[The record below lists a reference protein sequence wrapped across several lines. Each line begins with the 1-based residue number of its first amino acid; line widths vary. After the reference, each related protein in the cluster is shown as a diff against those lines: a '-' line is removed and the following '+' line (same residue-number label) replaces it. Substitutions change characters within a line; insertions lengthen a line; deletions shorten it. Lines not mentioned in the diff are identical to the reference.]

1 MPTESLLDSF
11 LREFREKQ
19 KQDWRRGERDLY
31 EYKPPTTAGRATTPS
46 LFSTMLENYQLG
58 QSASAPSAPSTSSE
72 SLYRPAARTYQ
83 TGYAQELAERK
94 NWNDTKPIAP
104 GVNLNREDIR
114 IASQY
119 KTQDIPTQ
127 SEQNYRTQKAE
138 KSALSGFAELERQ
151 YDPTQAPADYSGA
164 WAKSAEK
171 WGNMTASPY
180 IMTDVARGFTTPD
193 LNSNNVME
201 RFGASLRAG
210 TGDLIESAGNVFKM
224 SGDNTQ
230 GSAFAE
236 LERQYA
242 PNAPRE
248 TTNATRLGEWLQQKG
263 QETRKGYELPQVP
276 FGHGEGMLDPDFWTN
291 TVGRQVPNTAAFI
304 APGMAGARVGIGIAE
319 GMGIANPVLRTFM
332 GAAGASAVNT
342 PLEAGM
348 EAGDVY
354 RQLIAQNVPQEQ
366 AFQTA
371 MDVARK
377 NAAVLGVSNLVE
389 FGAPFL
395 PKALGKAG
403 MMPKALTD
411 TAIGRGAATAG
422 GIGLSGQ
429 MEGLQ
434 EGLQSGISQQA
445 LGDPN
450 VSLNPLE
457 WNEEQWESYAVG
469 NIMGTAFGVGAHVA
483 QQPGSNNQPIKNIQN
498 NFLNQLPPEVKTHVQ
513 DYVAEEVK
521 AGRKEEEA
529 LAEALEE
536 VAGTPEG
543 QEILQNVAGKFGQ
556 KEQQRQ
562 EVEAQGNVKVPPTAQ
577 DVRDMQEQVSEWKKN
592 DGVRFIDEDG
602 NERTGRVVSVLS
614 NGTAQVLY
622 DDPLLYRNTEILP
635 LSELQRDGV
644 REPINLQP
652 EASVDRKAVSLEKVA
667 KAKTLT
673 TGQKTAITD
682 ILNQDDREIH
692 SIQQERQLGLTEV
705 NFHNPD
711 GRGSGYTV
719 DSYIVQPNGDV
730 MPNTSGL
737 GYLQKDLREIVRFGK
752 DSVAGKFDTV
762 KERTIAKRTLK
773 TRRALMDAVAEVRK
787 QKAPETVTELP
798 QTPAEPI
805 QEKTPEPKQPEQK
818 PAASKMDLQV
828 GDRVTIKGRQ
838 GEYEVTDVSDRGAVK
853 VRMPNGQ
860 EVPVGRGVVTKVEQ
874 PEISVDYDEDT
885 RDLTINGDISPL
897 ETEEDVKQ
905 ALRDYMNE
913 QKTVTESPQSE
924 PDKPHLNGD
933 VDYSG
938 DQIILRFDKANSD
951 MSDWLRKRGFKL
963 HNEKGNKYWYADK
976 SHSTLGTV
984 EELTGRDLSQEKADW
999 YNAEMLRTTGKPAPA
1014 PYQPKE
1020 KEPIQLTD
1028 DQLQE
1033 ALTAIAKYPNMSA
1046 HNAITRHLGNR
1057 PDYDTMKALTDTL
1070 RERGW
1075 ITESNSGHAQVTD
1088 AGREQIGDMEEGVEA
1103 PREKIDSIEGPYA
1116 EEVKK
1121 IPHTRLR
1128 QALKDASEAGDTEL
1142 ENALRQEYIRRV
1154 KNGVDPT
1161 SFTPKS
1167 EKKTMKELREERK
1180 EEKDATETEKKP
1192 DAKTSDPWA
1201 MSLSDFMANDGW
1213 KAVNAGNEGQKTA
1226 HYMVMP
1232 DGKKWHHGSWVHG
1245 RDPKAAKKNFHHEQV
1260 YWKLRIGFDEITQA
1274 AAYSHSD
1281 LKQDYDNAKR
1291 IRKEIVSVEGEN
1303 IRFRVGPKQQKTYRI
1318 TDFPKDIV
1326 AARGFVR
1333 DFNLLV
1339 PFDSGWKKGSWD
1351 FSELLIGAVYDEVR
1365 KALPFKK
1372 GDTVEAY
1379 VRGEWRKGTIYSVDT
1394 SGYAVTL
1401 DQPLNDHSLFGAV
1414 FGDVREVGSNKE
1426 PVTTYQPEPEKEP
1439 IEHAFKVGDRISWI
1453 EEWKKPTGKKVTRTT
1468 REDGTIIELDDEGY
1482 IVNAPSFDDHQPIL
1496 VRFDQK
1502 GLQLANTSPNERKGT
1517 SQPVSED
1524 SAPDVP
1530 AKPKSA
1536 KEKAIADIIESFQNY
1551 VWKDLDQFLRR
1562 MPEHDPKTYRTA
1574 NLTKEEYEA
1583 LWEKHGRSYLDKPK
1597 KNAFEIGNAI
1607 SEFFGEAENEQKDT
1621 SQPVSGEEGTSR
1633 STEEMTPEEALNDK
1647 TLLKKLFFAVQPGE
1661 NAQIEAIREKKPNSL
1676 LFSFAYWKGHDIKKD
1691 FLDKIGYRPKN
1702 IVVDSGAFTFEQK
1715 GISSGMFDVM
1725 DTYEGDYSMTR
1736 EQAAAQ
1742 ILEEARGG
1750 YGGTLFHDYIAF
1762 LDEQKDNYDYVMTLD
1777 SWDKA
1782 KGSEGSYADKTQ
1794 YAYEL
1799 MKLMDLNPIPVYHY
1813 GHDPKQLDFYLN
1825 DGADYIALGKSAK
1838 GLSKTERI
1846 DWVNSLIQKH
1856 PDVKFHL
1863 LGAQDKYIFDR
1874 TPGLYSADGTSWIRN
1889 AGLDSRKSFPD
1900 QTRAQKAAE
1909 NIDRMRKSAEPEND
1923 VQKEIKDVQQLMD
1936 KRVKSLAKE
1945 LKDAHGTSDLR
1956 KEVAKRGGLRAGQ
1969 LKEEYKQLPLGLKNN
1984 KTGKPLDEM
1993 ADELGMT
2000 ERELIDGLMNR
2011 PDKIDYEARARRML
2025 ETDDAEYK
2033 ALQETLSILQEGQ
2046 EPTAPSQASETTA
2059 TTPINKLVERY
2070 ADQIRKAELPKG
2082 KAVQKALRDI
2092 ANKEMGRTATE
2103 DEWSDALETAVQI
2116 VAAERSK
2123 GKPLTEKI
2131 KIGQELEGYLKNAGR
2146 SLEKMKHQQYSTPV
2160 PLAAI
2165 ATHVAD
2171 VRQGETVKE
2180 GSAGTG
2186 SLLMPFREGD
2196 YTVKAVELSERRADI
2211 LRGLGFDVTN
2221 DDTFNVNVKADVAIG
2236 NPPFKGAN
2244 LAKGTK
2250 QLAFNPPWKGS
2261 QGDLGNRFLLWDLR
2275 SLPEGGRLV
2284 YIVSPGVIDNQ
2295 QNSPFRQWLKENH
2308 TVRAMI
2314 KFPEGVY
2321 DSRGTTFGAGLIVV
2335 DKGKIADAPPA
2346 ITGTPKTLDEMI
2358 ELVKPLTEGG
2368 SHERKMDGARR
2379 TRDNT
2384 QNPASADA
2392 TATLGRGTQRQGAS
2406 TPESGGSATTSGNG
2420 GAKAGTSRSSRGRM
2434 DSVADEGTAGANDGV
2449 DAGRTAD
2456 VVEPERGEAGSGD
2469 NATTG
2474 TEPKSARSGNAKQS
2488 ERNGD
2493 AAVSG
2498 FVGYVPR
2505 KRLTGRKH
2513 LGNVTEAPNLQY
2525 VSLPQEMFD
2534 DKYDP
2539 HPRVQNGG
2547 PKAVKKLSD
2556 VQLEAVVAAKYNHA
2570 KGKRGILIADD
2581 TGMGKTAE
2589 QLGIIADAWHSGRT
2603 KRILVITTKDQVAES
2618 SFIGE
2623 NQEFDFGIPFTFV
2636 NPKTH
2641 ENFKDDVFKNKPDE
2655 WTPLPDEDGAIVM
2668 SKYTF
2673 SAAQKAVW
2681 EWLDGTKN
2689 DVMVMIDE
2697 SHDFKSV
2704 DDANMAIA
2712 AKELYADFKE
2722 KGQFIYASATA
2733 SEDITGL
2740 EHLYGLGI
2748 WDTGTFG
2755 DFRMRLQGMEPSKS
2769 SGGQKSKNKL
2779 GRSLNKGSAFSR
2791 EIPLSMMEQIVRELK
2806 SEGQYIGRALS
2817 MEGVDMVPIPI
2828 GLSAKDKGDWNRAVA
2843 FIQKIAAK
2851 AEEHGNKP
2859 TDRGK
2864 IMSQVVGYMRRL
2876 RSYYVMKGII
2886 ANIEE
2891 HQKAGTLKRFALS
2904 GFYKGGDE
2912 GKSASLAAAINAIN
2926 EKKKTSD
2933 DDGETTFVTIPE
2945 AQFDKAELMAILNGE
2960 NPEWGEAPV
2969 PELPSPIELLNQAF
2983 GEDKVLVIS
2992 GDVPTKE
2999 RKQVVKS
3006 FQTGEKPIVFF
3017 TGAGNTGINLH
3028 DTIGERIGFYPVDY
3042 PYEAKAMKQTEG
3054 RVNRTGQK
3062 TAPIYFYPYTD
3073 SSVDTKFVGTLLTRY
3088 QSMGALSRGDAVSMG
3103 GEALGDFDLSGE
3115 VAKLAIYRIVPRL
3128 DPDVRAQMFGE
3139 YTRDMF
3145 NNFEANEIATMES
3158 EVRELFRGDVDVKK
3172 FLNALMF
3179 LEFDK
3184 GNEVF
3189 KQYAEAIAETEERL
3203 ADQGG
3208 VRDKFETYGGKQ
3220 LEVMEA
3226 ASGIKLRRIQT
3237 QLTDQQKK
3245 RLEVKE
3251 EQARKRLTQAEADV
3265 ESAIEAAIE
3274 AMEANVAKGE
3284 TKVAEALE
3292 KANEAKTKYQDLQDK
3307 IRFKWNEMSG
3317 PERLKAQDDRNKA
3330 QKKEQELLS
3339 QYATHKN
3346 TLNDLKKKLKGA
3358 KERDKDTLTQMA
3370 SIRRQQAKL
3379 ENRERVVQAIENE
3392 KQMSDV
3398 VLLVDG
3404 KFATNGKMVTLRTA
3418 ILKAARNIFGENIP
3432 ASVAN
3437 IELRGYTLEN
3447 GEKFGGAI
3455 IPKFAEHAVLAA
3467 LEARARYDGELD
3479 VEAIKQGLMG
3489 GTNLP
3494 LEGGYE
3500 LRYMPNVQKFVI
3512 WGMNA
3517 TKPADLKLYE
3527 QLKGK
3532 GIGFDAK
3539 RRAFTI
3545 DDNEGFETFLK
3556 RFPPTNGEIAATS
3569 ETEGKSLRELRQE
3582 ARKNVEDAAKD
3593 QGTDLHAGIP
3603 FGKFF
3608 GVRKSPAPTG
3618 ANTQAT
3624 FDDPDSEKRFTDAGN
3639 AILSQTFADRVKGRL
3654 TELKQRATRQ
3664 YEHLP
3669 RGAEFEPLRYAL
3681 SKLEKQRPIAADDVL
3696 SLLENI
3702 THQLTKAQF
3711 NTYRRKVI
3719 LDDMQEEADAGNP
3732 LAFGFTPASLA
3743 KEKAKFDAL
3752 AAADPMITAMIQLRE
3767 QTWDSIKNHY
3777 ISEMAK
3783 IGVDVSHQL
3792 QRKNYFRHQIIEH
3805 AQERIRGT
3813 GKELKTPKNR
3823 GWLKTRKGSDKDYST
3838 DYLAAEAEVMIDMVF
3853 SSEMAKTIQ
3862 LVDKKY
3868 NIKRD
3873 LQKEAKQQGLKGRN
3887 AWKQLIP
3894 RGYTIWQPDE
3904 GNIFYK
3910 LNPMQVAMEQTEK
3923 HLKNMGLNQQQIDA
3937 VLDLMPDNDNDVL
3950 VMGGKK
3956 MEYVVKEEVAATLK
3970 DLMQDKNRGWFHSL
3984 NKSLMDM
3991 MKQQLLIGPSKV
4003 IKYNLRN
4010 TFSDMDKLIAGNPDS
4025 FKYLYQASKELHGLY
4040 YRKGKMSPE
4049 LDDWFHL
4056 GGIQSLLQVN
4066 EMGDLRNLEMFM
4078 RLYEMKD
4085 RPNIKN
4091 VMANAVYKY
4100 WKEARRATD
4109 FRESIFRYASYLSYL
4124 DQLKKNNGT
4133 PNNYGASRR
4142 DEVDALDNNK
4152 DKAFKLSSELLIDY
4166 SQTSALGQEI
4176 RATKIPFYSFIEGN
4190 MKSYVQIIKN
4200 LSYNEVTATAVGK
4213 TILRRTGVMAPY
4225 YAYVV
4230 GRRAIQLGGLMIA
4243 LQVWNS
4249 LVFGDEEDDLPEEV
4263 KRNIH
4268 IVLGRDDQG
4277 NVLYLDRLGAFEE
4290 MLSWFGMDNAWS
4302 EAQDILNNRR
4312 TFAETAIE
4320 NAKGV
4325 VSKGVNSVNAIY
4337 KGLGEQIVGRQLFPD
4352 AFSPRVIRDRWDH
4365 LTTMFGADKLYE
4377 SVRHE
4382 LLGDKPHAPFKWSSL
4397 ASVSSRPEE
4406 GAYYEV
4412 LDLKRRF
4419 MEKQGKKSSEVTN
4432 VSPQSQALY
4441 NYKQALK
4448 FGDKTAQ
4455 RRFLKEYAMLTKDPS
4470 KVSQGL
4476 ERSLMALDPLS
4487 GLNEREKMQ
4496 FIASLTPEEREKY
4509 RVANRFFQ
4517 TTLLGRKPIK

>member
-19 KQDWRRGERDLY
+19 KQDYRRGERDLY
-31 EYKPPTTAGRATTPS
+31 EYKPPTTTGRATQPS

-72 SLYRPAARTYQ
+72 SLYRPASNAYQ
-83 TGYAQELAERK
+83 TGYAQQLAEQK
-94 NWNDTKPIAP
+94 KWSDTKPIAP
-104 GVNLNREDIR
+104 GANLSREDIR
-114 IASQY
+114 VASEY
-119 KTQDIPTQ
+119 KTRGIPTQ
-127 SEQNYRTQKAE
+127 SEQNYQTQKAE

-151 YDPTQAPADYSGA
+151 YDPNQTALDFPALMDNWQKKTSELTG
-164 WAKSAEK
+164 
-171 WGNMTASPY
+171 SPY
-180 IMTDVARGFTTPD
+180 IMSDFARGFTTPN

-201 RFGASLRAG
+201 KFGASVRAG
-210 TGDLIESAGNVFKM
+210 TGDMIESFGNTFKM
-224 SGDNTQ
+224 LGDNLKPATDS
-230 GSAFAE
+230 GFAE
-236 LERQYA
+236 LEHQYA
-242 PNAPRE
+242 PNQPRG
-248 TTNATRLGEWLQQKG
+248 TTGSTDLGKWLQKAGEQ
-263 QETRKGYELPQVP
+263 TRQGYELPQVP
-276 FGHGEGMLDPDFWTN
+276 FGRGEGLFDPDFWTN
-291 TVGRQVPNTAAFI
+291 TVGRQLPNTAAFI
-304 APGMAGARVGIGIAE
+304 APGMAGARVGVGIAE
-319 GMGIANPVLRTFM
+319 GLGIANPVLRTFM

-354 RQLIAQNVPQEQ
+354 RQLIENGTPQQ
-366 AFQTA
+366 DAYSTA
-371 MDVARK
+371 LDVARK

-395 PKALGKAG
+395 PKAMGRAG

-411 TAIGRGAATAG
+411 TAIGRGVATAG
-422 GIGLSGQ
+422 GIGLSAG
-429 MEGLQ
+429 MEGGQ
-434 EGLQSGISQQA
+434 EGVQDIIARKA
-445 LGDPN
+445 LGED
-450 VSLNPLE
+450 VSYNPLE
-457 WNEEQWESYAVG
+457 WDEQTWENVAVG
-469 NIMGTAFGVGAHVA
+469 AIMGGGFGIGAHLA
-483 QQPGSNNQPIKNIQN
+483 QKVGSDAQPLKTIQN

-513 DYVAEEVK
+513 DYVSQEVK
-521 AGRKEEEA
+521 AGRNEEEA

-543 QEILQNVAGKFGQ
+543 QEILQNVAADFGR
-556 KEQQRQ
+556 KEEQRL
-562 EVEAQGNVKVPPTAQ
+562 EVEAQGNVKVPETAQ
-577 DVRDMQEQVSEWKKN
+577 DIRDAQANEEMVTKLSQDLADFAQDLQYNEETNQMEPLQPSTAQEQAPK
-592 DGVRFIDEDG
+592 
-602 NERTGRVVSVLS
+602 
-614 NGTAQVLY
+614 
-622 DDPLLYRNTEILP
+622 
-635 LSELQRDGV
+635 
-644 REPINLQP
+644 
-652 EASVDRKAVSLEKVA
+652 
-667 KAKTLT
+667 
-673 TGQKTAITD
+673 
-682 ILNQDDREIH
+682 
-692 SIQQERQLGLTEV
+692 QQE
-705 NFHNPD
+705 
-711 GRGSGYTV
+711 
-719 DSYIVQPNGDV
+719 
-730 MPNTSGL
+730 
-737 GYLQKDLREIVRFGK
+737 
-752 DSVAGKFDTV
+752 
-762 KERTIAKRTLK
+762 
-773 TRRALMDAVAEVRK
+773 
-787 QKAPETVTELP
+787 
-798 QTPAEPI
+798 
-805 QEKTPEPKQPEQK
+805 K
-818 PAASKMDLQV
+818 PAAPQTDLQV

-838 GEYEVTDVSDRGAVK
+838 GEYEVTDTSDRGAIK
-853 VRMPNGQ
+853 VRFPNGQ
-860 EVPVGRGVVTKVEQ
+860 EVPVGRGVVTRVET
-874 PEISVDYDEDT
+874 PE
-885 RDLTINGDISPL
+885 
-897 ETEEDVKQ
+897 
-905 ALRDYMNE
+905 
-913 QKTVTESPQSE
+913 TVTESPQVE
-924 PDKPHLNGD
+924 PEKAHLNGD

-951 MSDWLRKRGFKL
+951 MSGWLRKRGFKL
-963 HNEKGNKYWYADK
+963 NNEKGNKYWYADK
-976 SHSTLGTV
+976 SYSTLGTI

-999 YNAEMLRTTGKPAPA
+999 YNAEMLRTTGKPVPA
-1014 PYQPKE
+1014 PFQRQE

-1028 DQLQE
+1028 DQLHD
-1033 ALTAIAKYPNMSA
+1033 ALTAIAKYPTMGA

-1057 PDYDTMKALTDTL
+1057 PDYDTLVATTNALA
-1070 RERGW
+1070 ERGW
-1075 ITESNSGHAQVTD
+1075 ITADNSGYVQITD
-1088 AGREQIGDMEEGVEA
+1088 TGREQIGDVEKA
-1103 PREKIDSIEGPYA
+1103 AETPREKVDSIEGPYA

-1121 IPHTRLR
+1121 IPHTRIR
-1128 QALKDASEAGDTEL
+1128 QALQEAKEAGNAEL
-1142 ENALRQEYIRRV
+1142 ESAIRQEYARRI
-1154 KNGVDPT
+1154 KNGVDPK
-1161 SFTPKS
+1161 SFVPKA
-1167 EKKTMKELREERK
+1167 EQKTLKELREERK
-1180 EEKDATETEKKP
+1180 EENAPEPKKTFKAGDEVWAVRTGFRLPKVEFGTIQKASGGNSLDKTHWRLTNGKEWNYVDKNHVYATEAEARANAARDFFSSKHGEQELENVPDDLWKKHPDRIDKKHRHAQYEQVKKALAEGKYDEALEKGNDPELVYKIVSGSGMESEDVDRFHKARNKVLDDRREEIKKREKERISKWTDNQIKDYVAYHIAWGGGERRRINQHLSEGNLQQAGKAYREVAGNYGSWGSLVGHGEDYKTKRIKIEGADGREFLVTKDELFKRYADLYNDVPDYILDTFHESQRPEKHPFGKSEAAGENAAEALAQAINQAKKYHGTAKP
-1192 DAKTSDPWA
+1192 ITGDVDMQLTSSDSVMGRGFYMADDKQAAENYAKIRSNGKDGHVYEVESTFTKVLNLESTPPADVIEAVTAPLSDDAKKKINPFLRKSDLTSMKLIETVGTFGNRQELLETIRENLIKVGYDA
-1201 MSLSDFMANDGW
+1201 MLWTRGS
-1213 KAVNAGNEGQKTA
+1213 AGKSYREIIAIN
-1226 HYMVMP
+1226 
-1232 DGKKWHHGSWVHG
+1232 
-1245 RDPKAAKKNFHHEQV
+1245 PKA
-1260 YWKLRIGFDEITQA
+1260 
-1274 AAYSHSD
+1274 
-1281 LKQDYDNAKR
+1281 
-1291 IRKEIVSVEGEN
+1291 
-1303 IRFRVGPKQQKTYRI
+1303 
-1318 TDFPKDIV
+1318 
-1326 AARGFVR
+1326 
-1333 DFNLLV
+1333 
-1339 PFDSGWKKGSWD
+1339 
-1351 FSELLIGAVYDEVR
+1351 FSL
-1365 KALPFKK
+1365 
-1372 GDTVEAY
+1372 T
-1379 VRGEWRKGTIYSVDT
+1379 
-1394 SGYAVTL
+1394 
-1401 DQPLNDHSLFGAV
+1401 
-1414 FGDVREVGSNKE
+1414 
-1426 PVTTYQPEPEKEP
+1426 
-1439 IEHAFKVGDRISWI
+1439 
-1453 EEWKKPTGKKVTRTT
+1453 
-1468 REDGTIIELDDEGY
+1468 
-1482 IVNAPSFDDHQPIL
+1482 
-1496 VRFDQK
+1496 
-1502 GLQLANTSPNERKGT
+1502 NTSSDALEGT
-1517 SQPVSED
+1517 SQPVSE
-1524 SAPDVP
+1524 
-1530 AKPKSA
+1530 
-1536 KEKAIADIIESFQNY
+1536 
-1551 VWKDLDQFLRR
+1551 
-1562 MPEHDPKTYRTA
+1562 
-1574 NLTKEEYEA
+1574 
-1583 LWEKHGRSYLDKPK
+1583 
-1597 KNAFEIGNAI
+1597 
-1607 SEFFGEAENEQKDT
+1607 
-1621 SQPVSGEEGTSR
+1621 EEGTSR

-1647 TLLKKLFFAVQPGE
+1647 LLLKKLFFAVQPGE

-1715 GISSGMFDVM
+1715 GISSGMLDVM

-1736 EQAAAQ
+1736 EQAVAQ

-1889 AGLDSRKSFPD
+1889 AGLDTRKSFPD
-1900 QTRAQKAAE
+1900 QTKAQKAAE

-1923 VQKEIKDVQQLMD
+1923 VQKEIRDVQKLME
-1936 KRVKSLAKE
+1936 KRVKTLAKE
-1945 LKDAHGTSDLR
+1945 LKDSYGTSDLR

-2011 PDKIDYEARARRML
+2011 PDKVDYEARARRML
-2025 ETDDAEYK
+2025 ETDDSEYK

-2046 EPTAPSQASETTA
+2046 EPPAPSQASIPS
-2059 TTPINKLVERY
+2059 TPINKLVERY

-2123 GKPLTEKI
+2123 GKPLAEKI

-2196 YTVKAVELSERRADI
+2196 FTIKAVELSERRADI
-2211 LRGLGFDVTN
+2211 LRGLGIDVTN

-2250 QLAFNPPWKGS
+2250 ALAFNPPWKGNP
-2261 QGDLGNRFLLWDLR
+2261 GDLGNRFLLWDLR

-2321 DSRGTTFGAGLIVV
+2321 DTRGTKFGAGLIVV
-2335 DKGKIADAPPA
+2335 DKGKIADAPPP
-2346 ITGTPKTLDEMI
+2346 ITGTPQTLDEMI

-2368 SHERKMDGARR
+2368 SHERKMDGAGR
-2379 TRDNT
+2379 TRDNAK
-2384 QNPASADA
+2384 NPPSADA
-2392 TATLGRGTQRQGAS
+2392 TATVGRGTRREGAS
-2406 TPESGGSATTSGNG
+2406 NPASGGSAETSGTG
-2420 GAKAGTSRSSRGRM
+2420 RATAGTSRSSRGRV
-2434 DSVADEGTAGANDGV
+2434 DSIANEGTAGADDGV
-2449 DAGRTAD
+2449 DAGGDAD
-2456 VVEPERGEAGSGD
+2456 VVEPKRGEAGSGND
-2469 NATTG
+2469 EKAG
-2474 TEPKSARSGNAKQS
+2474 TEPKGDRAGAAKQS
-2488 ERNGD
+2488 KRNGD
-2493 AAVSG
+2493 DAVPD
-2498 FVGYVPR
+2498 FVGYIPR

-2525 VSLPQEMFD
+2525 VSLPEEMFD
-2534 DKYDP
+2534 DKYNP
-2539 HPRVQNGG
+2539 HSRVLDGG

-2589 QLGIIADAWHSGRT
+2589 QLGIIADTWHSGRA
-2603 KRILVITTKDQVAES
+2603 KRILVITTSDQVAES

-2641 ENFKDDVFKNKPDE
+2641 EKFKDEVFQNKPNE
-2655 WTPLPDEDGAIVM
+2655 WTPLPVGDGALVM

-2673 SAAQKAVW
+2673 SASQKAVW
-2681 EWLDGTKN
+2681 EWLGGTKG
-2689 DVMVMIDE
+2689 DVLVMIDE

-2712 AKELYADFKE
+2712 AKELYADFKD

-2733 SEDITGL
+2733 AEDITGL

-2755 DFRMRLQGMEPSKS
+2755 DFRMRLQGMEPGKS

-2828 GLSAKDKGDWNRAVA
+2828 DLSPKDKGDWNRAVS

-2891 HQKAGTLKRFALS
+2891 QQKAGTLKRFALS
-2904 GFYKGGDE
+2904 GFYKSGDE

-2926 EKKKTSD
+2926 ETKKTKD
-2933 DDGETTFVTIPE
+2933 DDGEVTITAIPE
-2945 AQFDKAELMAILNGE
+2945 AQYDKAELMAILNGE

-2969 PELPSPIELLNQAF
+2969 PELPSPIEMLNQAF

-2992 GDVPTKE
+2992 GDVPVKE
-2999 RKQVVKS
+2999 RKQVVKW
-3006 FQTGEKPIVFF
+3006 FQSGEKPIVFF

-3028 DTIGERIGFYPVDY
+3028 DTVGERIGFYPVDY

-3088 QSMGALSRGDAVSMG
+3088 QSMGALSRGNAASLG

-3115 VAKLAIYRIVPRL
+3115 TAKLAIYRVIPRL

-3145 NNFEANEIATMES
+3145 NNFEANDIATMES
-3158 EVRELFRGDVDVKK
+3158 EVRDLFRGNVEVKK
-3172 FLNALMF
+3172 FLNALMY

-3203 ADQGG
+3203 AEVGG
-3208 VRDKFETYGGKQ
+3208 VRDKFETFGGKQ

-3226 ASGIKLRRIQT
+3226 AGGIKLRRIQT
-3237 QLTDQQKK
+3237 VLTDQQKK

-3251 EQARKRLTQAEADV
+3251 KEAQERLATAQADV

-3292 KANEAKTKYQDLQDK
+3292 KANDAKKKYQDLQDR
-3307 IRFKWNEMSG
+3307 IRFDWSKMDG
-3317 PERLKAQDDRNKA
+3317 QERLKAQDDRNKA
-3330 QKKEQELLS
+3330 QKKEQELLA

-3346 TLNDLKKKLKGA
+3346 TLNDLKRKLKGT
-3358 KERDKDTLTQMA
+3358 KERDKDTLAQMP

-3379 ENRERVVQAIENE
+3379 ESRERIVKAIENE

-3418 ILKAARNIFGENIP
+3418 ILKVARNIFGESVP

-3437 IELRGYTLEN
+3437 IELRGYQLEN
-3447 GEKFGGAI
+3447 GEKVGGAI

-3479 VEAIKQGLMG
+3479 VEAIKKGLMG
-3489 GTNLP
+3489 GTHLP

-3500 LRYMPNVQKFVI
+3500 LRYMPTAQKFVI

-3545 DDNEGFETFLK
+3545 DDNQGFETFLK
-3556 RFPPTNGEIAATS
+3556 RFPPTNGEIAATG
-3569 ETEGKSLRELRQE
+3569 EPEAKSLRELRQE

-3593 QGTDLHAGIP
+3593 EGTDLHAGIP
-3603 FGKFF
+3603 LGKFF
-3608 GVRKSPAPTG
+3608 GARKSPAPTG

-3639 AILSQTFADRVKGRL
+3639 AILSETFAEKVKRRL

-3719 LDDMQEEADAGNP
+3719 LDDMQEEADAGHP

-3752 AAADPMITAMIQLRE
+3752 AAADPTITAMIQLRE

-3805 AQERIRGT
+3805 AQDRIRGT

-3823 GWLKTRKGSDKDYST
+3823 GYLKTRKGSDKDYST

-3873 LQKEAKQQGLKGRN
+3873 LQKEAKQQGIKGRN

-4091 VMANAVYKY
+4091 VLANAVYKY

-4312 TFAETAIE
+4312 TFAEAAIE

-4377 SVRHE
+4377 SIRHE
-4382 LLGDKPHAPFKWSSL
+4382 FAGDKPHAPFKWSSL
-4397 ASVSSRPEE
+4397 ATVSARPEE

-4412 LDLKRRF
+4412 LDMKRRF
-4419 MEKQGKKSSEVTN
+4419 LDRKGKKSSEVTN

-4455 RRFLKEYAMLTKDPS
+4455 KRFLKEYAMLQKDPT
-4470 KVSQGL
+4470 KIRQGIM
-4476 ERSLMALDPLS
+4476 RSLESMDPLS
-4487 GLNEREKMQ
+4487 GLNQLEQKQ
-4496 FIASLTPEEREKY
+4496 FISSLTPEEREKFK
-4509 RVANRFFQ
+4509 VATKFYQ
-4517 TTLLGRKPIK
+4517 TTLLGKKPIE